1 MAVEAHISELSQ
13 KHKALD
19 LKIEKEKSRPSI
31 DSVKLTELKRKKL
44 LLKDEISRL
53 KTEIH

>member
-1 MAVEAHISELSQ
+1 MAVEAHISELCQ

-19 LKIEKEKSRPSI
+19 QKIEKEKSRPLN

-53 KTEIH
+53 RTEVH

>member
-1 MAVEAHISELSQ
+1 MAVEAHISELCQ

-19 LKIEKEKSRPSI
+19 QKIEKEKSRPLN

-53 KTEIH
+53 KTEVH